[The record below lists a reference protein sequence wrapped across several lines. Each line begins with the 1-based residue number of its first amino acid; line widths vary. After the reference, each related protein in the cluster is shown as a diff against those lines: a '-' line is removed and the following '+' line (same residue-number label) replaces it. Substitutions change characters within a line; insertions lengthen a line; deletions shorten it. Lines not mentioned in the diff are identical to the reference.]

1 MDRRIKMNTYIKLF
15 GKEYTKKEFYIKAKK
30 YIEKH
35 TALVTTII
43 SGIITI
49 TALFLNL
56 LYASYKVGEL
66 AYFNV
71 NTSYA
76 FTQDK
81 NSIMLKILIYLGIAS
96 IFILTNFLGYLSYIR
111 RFFIKYFLI
120 LTFILIVLFYVVL
133 TAICGIDEIFNEFF
147 DVFLMISFYS
157 FFFAISLTG
166 FSIAYMFSPLKK
178 DKIER
183 LELKERK
190 LMARNKLTDKKKN
203 KINKKIESI
212 NQSAN
217 KKEMNA
223 NNSLNEKSNQN
234 QSKIF
239 LFIKPII
246 IVCYIGIVIVT
257 FLLFGYSQSGNK
269 TSFDTV
275 SINSLSNLHE
285 ISFIEYD
292 FDNYIILFENSEY
305 MIISPYV
312 TEQNEKEINETI
324 VFTSLQIKID
334 NNNIPKINKSIK
346 NITVNSNADDLENY
360 KV

>member
-1 MDRRIKMNTYIKLF
+1 MDRRIKMDTYIKLF
-15 GKEYTKKEFYIKAKK
+15 GKEYTKKEFYSKVKK

-56 LYASYKVGEL
+56 LYASYKIGEL

-71 NTSYA
+71 DTSYA
-76 FTQDK
+76 FAQDK

-111 RFFIKYFLI
+111 RFFIKYLLMLTLI
-120 LTFILIVLFYVVL
+120 FIVLFYTILGVEF
-133 TAICGIDEIFNEFF
+133 GISEIFKIFP
-147 DVFLMISFYS
+147 LISFCS
-157 FFFAISLTG
+157 FFFAISSTS
-166 FSIAYMFSPLKK
+166 FSIAYIIKPTKN

-183 LELKERK
+183 LVLKEQK
-190 LMARNKLTDKKKN
+190 LIAKNKLTEKKKN
-203 KINKKIESI
+203 KIINKIETI

-217 KKEMNA
+217 KKEMNT

-234 QSKIF
+234 HSKIF

-246 IVCYIGIVIVT
+246 IVCYIGIVIVS
-257 FLLFGYSQSGNK
+257 FLLFGYLQSGSK

-275 SINSLSNLHE
+275 SINSLSNLQE

-312 TEQNEKEINETI
+312 TEQNEKGNNETI